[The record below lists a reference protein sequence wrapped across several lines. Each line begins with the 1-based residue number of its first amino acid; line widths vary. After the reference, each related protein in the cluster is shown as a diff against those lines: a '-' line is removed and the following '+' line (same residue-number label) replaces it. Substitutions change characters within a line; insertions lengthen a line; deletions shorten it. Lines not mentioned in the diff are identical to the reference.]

1 MDRISDSGSDDWGST
16 PHGRT
21 TIMKFKAMY
30 HQLIHRLVA
39 SIANFIP
46 GEAWTGLANT
56 LLAHGAF
63 KITVYCDFGLIVWGV
78 GWRLLKITVYCDF
91 LEVDQNLIWMAARML
106 RGRI

>member
-1 MDRISDSGSDDWGST
+1 MHLKVMNDAGADITSSHSSMDRISDSGSDDWGST

-21 TIMKFKAMY
+21 TIMKFKAMC

-46 GEAWTGLANT
+46 GGAWTGLANT

-63 KITVYCDFGLIVWGV
+63 KITVYCDFGLIRWRK
-78 GWRLLKITVYCDF
+78 GWCLLKNHSV
-91 LEVDQNLIWMAARML
+91 L
-106 RGRI
+106 